1 MSDTAAITRL
11 SRRTAYRNRWMTVYE
26 DQVRFPDGHESHY
39 GVVKK
44 PDFAAIV
51 PVDAAGRLH
60 LVEQFRYPVG
70 LRLWEFPMG
79 AWEEAPDTDPETLAR
94 AELREETGLIA
105 GRIEAI
111 GTLFAACALID
122 QTCHLFLAT
131 GLAPGPV
138 AREASESDMVTASFS
153 FAELRAMILGGQ
165 IRDAVTIAA
174 VGHLLLSG
182 RFPPGPGAPPG

>member
-1 MSDTAAITRL
+1 MSDARITRL
-11 SRRTAYRNRWMTVYE
+11 RRRIAYRNRWMTVYE
-26 DQVRFPDGHESHY
+26 DDVRFPDGEESIY

-51 PVDAAGRLH
+51 PIDAGGRLH
-60 LVEQFRYPVG
+60 LVQQFRYPVG

-79 AWEEAPDTDPETLAR
+79 AWEDAPDTDPETLAR
-94 AELREETGLIA
+94 AELREETGLTA
-105 GRIEAI
+105 GRIVPL
-111 GTLFAACALID
+111 GRLFAACALIE

-131 GLAPGPV
+131 DLVPGPP

-153 FAELRAMILGGQ
+153 FAELRELILGGE

-174 VGHLLLSG
+174 LGHLMLAG
-182 RFPPGPGAPPG
+182 RLPPS